1 MKINVHFEG
10 NKKVIA
16 QFQDYKVVT
25 DQPITSGGDASAP
38 SPFDMFLSSLAT
50 CAGIYVKGFCDN
62 RQLPTNEITLEQN
75 VVMNTETKVLEK
87 ISLKIFLP
95 SNFIDKYDEAI
106 INVASLCLVKK
117 QLKESIKFEITIER
131 K

>member
-1 MKINVHFEG
+1 MKMNVHFEG
-10 NKKVIA
+10 KKKVIA

-25 DQPITSGGDASAP
+25 DQPILSGGDASAP
-38 SPFDMFLSSLAT
+38 SPFEIFLSSLAT

-62 RQLPTNEITLEQN
+62 RELPTNDITLEQEIIIN
-75 VVMNTETKVLEK
+75 SETRVLEK
-87 ISLKIFLP
+87 ISIKIFLP
-95 SNFIDKYDEAI
+95 NSFPDKYDDAI